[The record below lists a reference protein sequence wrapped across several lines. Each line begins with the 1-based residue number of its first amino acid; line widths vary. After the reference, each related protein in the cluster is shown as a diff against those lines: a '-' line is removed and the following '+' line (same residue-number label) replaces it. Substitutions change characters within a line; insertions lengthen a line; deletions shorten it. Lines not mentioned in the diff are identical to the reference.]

1 MPRTPLSAALLATS
15 AAALVAAAASAVP
28 PAAPVK
34 QAPGVSV
41 PRDTPSGARSPNR
54 AKLRKKGSVARGAV
68 RPIAPTPPAGAPAT
82 DAPAGGKT
90 TDAAPSKPGTAS
102 PDAPEAASLTPPEL
116 LARALAIPENADF
129 RAWYEAEPEPQAGRP
144 EFVIVPYGAWSDD
157 DDCITRREGS
167 TKFVRPDCAPR
178 DLRAKLPVDRAAGR
192 AIEEHFGI
200 PVDLLSK
207 LACFQGDGSCEAI
220 ENAARARL
228 RDHGILCLAD
238 SIQPDHQW
246 ILDRSLPEVS
256 NVARGVLRE
265 ALGESIDAAG
275 TRAQVEALTGFVQ
288 AAIPYRTVKGPGD
301 DLVQDGK
308 QRCGLRTPVATLLS
322 GGDCDSKAL
331 LLASLIRSVDPNVPV
346 ALVYCMDGEQP
357 HMVLAVGCDARQGE
371 QCLRIDGVP
380 HVVIE
385 TTSDWDLGFVNPEIN
400 LEDVETVRLR

>member
-1 MPRTPLSAALLATS
+1 MFILGTCAGVLLAG
-15 AAALVAAAASAVP
+15 AAP
-28 PAAPVK
+28 PAPSAPVK
-34 QAPGVSV
+34 QVPGVSV

-82 DAPAGGKT
+82 DPPAGGKT
-90 TDAAPSKPGTAS
+90 TDAAPSRPGTAS
-102 PDAPEAASLTPPEL
+102 PDAPEAPSLTPPEL

-167 TKFVRPDCAPR
+167 TKFVRPDCMPR
-178 DLRAKLPVDRAAGR
+178 DLRANLPVDRAAGR

-228 RDHGILCLAD
+228 RDHGILCAAD

-246 ILDRSLPEVS
+246 ILDRSVPEVS

-265 ALGESIDAAG
+265 VLGESIDAAG

-308 QRCGLRTPVATLLS
+308 QRCGLRTPVATLLA

>member
-1 MPRTPLSAALLATS
+1 MPLAPLALALIATS
-15 AAALVAAAASAVP
+15 AAALAAAPA
-28 PAAPVK
+28 PAAPPAK

-54 AKLRKKGSVARGAV
+54 AKLRKKGSVSRGAV
-68 RPIAPTPPAGAPAT
+68 RPIAPTPPAGTPAT
-82 DAPAGGKT
+82 GEPAGSKT
-90 TDAAPSKPGTAS
+90 TDAAPAKPSTATAA
-102 PDAPEAASLTPPEL
+102 APAPTAPEL
-116 LARALAIPENADF
+116 LARALAIPENAEF
-129 RAWYEAEPEPQAGRP
+129 RAWYEAEPEPQAGKP
-144 EFVIVPYGAWSDD
+144 EFVIVPFASWSDD

-167 TKFVRPDCAPR
+167 TKFVRPDCTPR
-178 DLRAKLPVDRAAGR
+178 DLRTNLPVDRAAGR

-228 RDHGILCLAD
+228 RDHGILCTAD

-265 ALGESIDAAG
+265 ALGDSADTAG
-275 TRAQVEALTGFVQ
+275 TRAQVEALACYVQ
-288 AAIPYRTVKGPGD
+288 AAVPYRTVKGPAD

-308 QRCGLRTPVATLLS
+308 QRCGLRTPVATLLA

-331 LLASLIRSVDPNVPV
+331 LLASLIRSTDQNVPV

-357 HMVLAVGCDARQGE
+357 HMVLAVACDAREGE
-371 QCLRIDGVP
+371 QCLRIDGVA